1 MCEQPT
7 ACAVRAMQ
15 WVQTDLWLDIAQ
27 DRLDR
32 WIEQGIPPR
41 ISHHARDVRQLERA
55 ISFGDIKI
63 AVENGQVIHRD
74 LDTEAHQEHLLI
86 LAWLRTSPKKFR
98 PVHVSLLLSDDG
110 TDAFIKTVYDP
121 RSYDWIWADNYTRRV
136 CWCNGK
142 NL

>member
-1 MCEQPT
+1 MCEKPT

-15 WVQTDLWLDIAQ
+15 WVQTDSWLDIAQ

-32 WIEQGIPPR
+32 WIEQGIQPR
-41 ISHHARDVRQLERA
+41 ISHHARDARQLEHA

-74 LDTEAHQEHLLI
+74 LDTKTNQEHSLV
-86 LAWLRTSPKKFR
+86 LAWLRTSPKKWR
-98 PVHVSLLLSDDG
+98 PVHVSLLLSEDG

-121 RSYDWIWADNYTRRV
+121 RSYDWIWADHDTRRV
-136 CWCNGK
+136 CGCNGK